1 MNPTFAQCRLAF
13 LATAALLA
21 AAPHASAADR
31 LVPQGFS
38 TIQAAIN
45 ASTTGDRVLVSPG
58 TYNESIT
65 FGGRRIRVQSTGGAG
80 VTTINAAGLN
90 RRVVQFTGGETA
102 ESVLDGFTIRGG
114 NPVTGT
120 LTGHGGGILICSS
133 SRPTILNCVVRDNVA
148 ELGGG
153 IYICLNSSGAQ
164 LGNVTVCNNL
174 CGSGYGFDIAQG
186 YVNLGG
192 ISECADCGCDPGPVA
207 QWPAA
212 QGGNGHWYQARMQP
226 GWIGWE
232 AARVDAESRGAR
244 LVCIETAAEQQHVA
258 SILRPYSIAYWVGL
272 SQSTGAGEPAS
283 GWTWVNGVV
292 PVFLGWGAGLPDN
305 GNGNQHFGAM
315 RLGGAWDDFRQDGET
330 YSGRLGIRGWVLEWD
345 ADCNSD
351 GVVDYG
357 QILQGTLADAD
368 ANGVPDV
375 CQQPTCV
382 NADIHRDFNVN
393 GGDLGV
399 LLFEWGPS
407 TPTTRS
413 DIDGDGTV
421 DGTDLGLLLSFWGAC
436 P

>member
-1 MNPTFAQCRLAF
+1 
-13 LATAALLA
+13 
-21 AAPHASAADR
+21 
-31 LVPQGFS
+31 
-38 TIQAAIN
+38 
-45 ASTTGDRVLVSPG
+45 
-58 TYNESIT
+58 
-65 FGGRRIRVQSTGGAG
+65 
-80 VTTINAAGLN
+80 
-90 RRVVQFTGGETA
+90 
-102 ESVLDGFTIRGG
+102 
-114 NPVTGT
+114 
-120 LTGHGGGILICSS
+120 
-133 SRPTILNCVVRDNVA
+133 
-148 ELGGG
+148 
-153 IYICLNSSGAQ
+153 
-164 LGNVTVCNNL
+164 
-174 CGSGYGFDIAQG
+174 
-186 YVNLGG
+186 
-192 ISECADCGCDPGPVA
+192 
-207 QWPAA
+207 
-212 QGGNGHWYQARMQP
+212 
-226 GWIGWE
+226 
-232 AARVDAESRGAR
+232 
-244 LVCIETAAEQQHVA
+244 VCIETAAEQQHVA